1 MRTAIQPTGVAITG
15 TGIHHPPD
23 VLGNEELCASFNE
36 YVKRFNRDNADAI
49 AAGEVEAKAESSPEF
64 IVKASGIVK
73 RYIVDKAGVL
83 DVERMCPY
91 IPDRPD
97 AELSVQAE
105 WSVAAARR
113 ALAEAQLAGE
123 DIDMLVLASSNLQ
136 RMYPSIAMEVQH
148 ALGAQGFAYDVI
160 VGCSS
165 VTFTV
170 QSICDAI
177 RAGSATRAL
186 LVNPEVMSGHANWTD
201 RDSHFIFGD
210 AATAMV
216 IEKVSDTKS
225 DAAFEIIGTR
235 LLSSFSNNIRNNG
248 GFLNRCDPEGQF
260 APDKLFYQ
268 QGRRVFKDIVPL
280 ASKFIRDHVED
291 CGLSVESIDRYWLH
305 QANLNMNQ
313 LIAKKLIGDE
323 GSKPERAPTVL
334 DTYGNTASCGSVLA
348 FHHHKDDLAAG
359 THGVLC
365 SFGAGYSIGSV
376 VVRRA

>member
-1 MRTAIQPTGVAITG
+1 MQSTGVAITG
-15 TGIHHPPD
+15 TGIHHPPE
-23 VLGNEELCASFNE
+23 VLSNEELCDSFNR
-36 YVKRFNRDNADAI
+36 YVAKFNSDNAAAI
-49 AAGEVEAKAESSPEF
+49 AAGDLEAKQESSPAF
-64 IVKASGIVK
+64 IVKASGIRN
-73 RYIVDKAGVL
+73 RYIIDKKGVL
-83 DVERMCPY
+83 DIDRMFPH

-97 AELSVQAE
+97 DQLCVQAE
-105 WSVAAARR
+105 WSVAAARQ
-113 ALAEAQLAGE
+113 ALDAAGLAGG
-123 DIDMLVLASSNLQ
+123 DIDMVVLTSSNLQ

-148 ALGAQGFAYDVI
+148 ALGCQGFAYDTI

-165 VTFTV
+165 VTFTL
-170 QSICDAI
+170 QAICDAI
-177 RAGSATRAL
+177 RAGNATRAL
-186 LVNPEVMSGHANWTD
+186 VVNPEVMSGHANWTD

-216 IEKVSDTKS
+216 LEKVGDTRSS
-225 DAAFEIIGTR
+225 DAWEILGTR

-280 ASKFIRDHVED
+280 ASKFIGGHVED
-291 CGLSVESIDRYWLH
+291 TGLSVEGVDRYWLH

-313 LIAKKLIGDE
+313 LIAKKMIGDE
-323 GSKPERAPTVL
+323 GTNPERAPTIL

-348 FHHHKDDLAAG
+348 FHHHSKDLPSG
-359 THGVLC
+359 SHGVLC